1 MGCAVFN
8 CVSQNH
14 PSSARQF
21 QLPPPARNRKSD
33 GEIGRETG
41 LQKATPTLTPKSPRN
56 AVKGPRTLQNPKPYP
71 GPLYKRERREERR
84 GEGRERREGRG
95 GAWERSVPGFR
106 GWRESDAASPKGR
119 VRLGGEKTVKLPRNP
134 ITTKKSYPGTN
145 PKIPKSQTKSYPV
158 CYMNPTILVEKRR
171 GIKEEHEIPIP
182 NTPTLLAS
190 MLAFLSPVPY
200 SPVIPFTLPHL

>member
-145 PKIPKSQTKSYPV
+145 PKILSLPKNPTLGQIPKSYHCHK
-158 CYMNPTILVEKRR
+158 TIT
-171 GIKEEHEIPIP
+171 I
-182 NTPTLLAS
+182 T
-190 MLAFLSPVPY
+190 
-200 SPVIPFTLPHL
+200 